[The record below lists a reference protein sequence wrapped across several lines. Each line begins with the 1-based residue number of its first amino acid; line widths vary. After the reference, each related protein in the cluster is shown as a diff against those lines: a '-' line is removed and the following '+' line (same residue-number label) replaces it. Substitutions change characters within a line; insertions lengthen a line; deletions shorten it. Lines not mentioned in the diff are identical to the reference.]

1 MLRGWLQ
8 VAVPFLLPFAL
19 YFAYLAIR
27 SSRAAANGAAA
38 NDADGS
44 GGEGGA
50 AAGAAGLPW
59 LTMTVIGL
67 ALAAG
72 VLFYTAITSGGRP
85 GDAYVPARV
94 EDGRR
99 VPAEFQP
106 RP

>member
-1 MLRGWLQ
+1 MWRAWLE

-27 SSRAAANGAAA
+27 SQQAQGNGAAA
-38 NDADGS
+38 NDIGDGA
-44 GGEGGA
+44 GNGGA
-50 AAGAAGLPW
+50 AAAASGPPW
-59 LTMTVIGL
+59 LLMTVIGL

-72 VLFYTAITSGGRP
+72 VLFYTAFTGGGRP
-85 GDAYVPARV
+85 GDAYVPTRV

-106 RP
+106 RR